1 MGEEKKYRK
10 KLFKNT
16 FVFPLYTRTLST
28 TEYGMVDLIT
38 VTITLLLP
46 IFTMNLHEAI
56 LRFCLD
62 KNINKS
68 DVLSVGINFSII
80 GFFIMALISPFIM
93 KLIGASS
100 YITFFLITYILTALK
115 NIFTYYSKG
124 CEKVKLVVAL
134 GFLETILILL
144 FNVIFLIKFNL
155 GIYGYYY
162 SAIISGI
169 VVILLYIIMLK
180 VRIKDC
186 FKKNSWTLTKDML
199 KYSLPMIPNS
209 LCWWI
214 SNTSDKYMITQL
226 KVRIKDCFKKNSWTL
241 TKDMLKYS
249 LPMIPNSLCWWIS
262 NTSDKYMITHYQGV
276 GASGLYAVAYK
287 VPSLLNTITSIFMQ
301 AWQISAVEE
310 YEKKQDGNFSE
321 VYNFLFGINILAC
334 IVLILFTITSIF
346 MQAWQ
351 ISAVEEYEKKQD
363 GNFSEVYNFLFGIN
377 ILACIVLILF
387 SNLIAHIMFSV
398 EFYDAVKFVPVLLG
412 AYFFNG
418 LASYLG
424 TIYTASKK
432 TKMLFISTLIGAIF
446 NIIMNIILI
455 PSYGGYGAAIATLIS
470 YFIIWLIRLV
480 NTRNIVNLYYGKIS
494 SIIQII
500 CLILIIAFMEKPE
513 AKFINVF
520 IASIVF
526 VFNFRIIKSIITFIK
541 RKVKI

>member
-16 FVFPLYTRTLST
+16 FVFAIGNFSSRLLIFFLVPLYTRTLST

-214 SNTSDKYMITQL
+214 SNTSDKYMIT
-226 KVRIKDCFKKNSWTL
+226 
-241 TKDMLKYS
+241 
-249 LPMIPNSLCWWIS
+249 
-262 NTSDKYMITHYQGV
+262 HYQGV

-287 VPSLLNTITSIFMQ
+287 VPSLLN
-301 AWQISAVEE
+301 
-310 YEKKQDGNFSE
+310 
-321 VYNFLFGINILAC
+321 
-334 IVLILFTITSIF
+334 TITSIF